1 MDVAGGIAQGWC
13 WLLLMRKHD
22 RLLPIKCEQEGQK
35 FARQRDDAG
44 RVVLEKGGRG
54 FKTMANPDAT
64 PPFTGLLNVEL
75 DPRTQKRTKVTLFY
89 IQADHLPAPA
99 DDPRTAPAEYTTH

>member
-1 MDVAGGIAQGWC
+1 MPLGETGSD
-13 WLLLMRKHD
+13 
-22 RLLPIKCEQEGQK
+22 EYEE
-35 FARQRDDAG
+35 
-44 RVVLEKGGRG
+44 VLEKGGRG
-54 FKTMANPDAT
+54 FKTKANPDAT
-64 PPFTGLLNVEL
+64 APSAGLLNVEF